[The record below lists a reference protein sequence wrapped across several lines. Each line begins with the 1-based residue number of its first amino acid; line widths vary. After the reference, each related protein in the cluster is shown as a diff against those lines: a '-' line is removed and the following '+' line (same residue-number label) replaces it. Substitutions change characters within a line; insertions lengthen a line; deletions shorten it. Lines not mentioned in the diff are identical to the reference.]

1 MLKPFLFKTM
11 FDWLLALGSFS
22 MCSLLDMLDSCTL
35 RALFF
40 GSPVNFLYT
49 WDSSFINKIVVYQK

>member
-22 MCSLLDMLDSCTL
+22 MCSLLDVFDSCTL
-35 RALFF
+35 KALFF
-40 GSPVNFLYT
+40 GSLVNFLCT
-49 WDSSFINKIVVYQK
+49 FDSSFINKIVIYQK